1 MNDRVL
7 GGRFHLDRL
16 LGRGGMAEVYAAY
29 DANLDRHVA
38 IKVLL
43 PRFNDD
49 EAFQERFT
57 EEGRRA
63 AGLNHP
69 NIVTVLDTG
78 MDRETDLRFIV
89 MEMVQGRSLQE
100 TIRAGGLTE
109 QRALEV
115 CADVCSALQ
124 YAHDRGLVHRD
135 IKPGNILMADDG
147 TVKVTDFGIARA
159 IDSDSNVTQTA
170 AVLGTAAYLSPEQA
184 QGRPVDAR
192 SDVYALG
199 VVLYELLTGQQ
210 PFQGDTAVTVAYQ
223 HVQEL
228 ARPPRDLNPGLSTPA
243 EAICV
248 RAMAKNPA
256 NRYQS
261 AAELR
266 EDLLRALSGGD
277 VAAPAVLRATETAL
291 LDPMDPTTTTGVRTQ
306 RRRRALGYAI
316 LGVGSVVAA
325 ALAVF
330 LLLQG
335 FGNDDATAR
344 TVPEVTR
351 RSAAEASQRL
361 ELFGLWGSVTALE
374 PSADVPE
381 GQVTRQSPAAGT
393 QVPEGS
399 TVQLWL
405 SSGPPEATVP
415 DVIGME
421 EAEAAAT
428 LRQADL
434 IVGERSKVFD
444 DEAPPGTV
452 VATTPSVGTRVGAN
466 TRVELQ
472 ISAGEETVRVP
483 SMRFQPEADA
493 RLALQELGLEVLT
506 VQEFSST
513 VPAGVVAEQDPDP
526 GTEVPVGSE
535 VTLVVSRG
543 PEETEE
549 PSPTPDPTPTPT
561 PTPDPTTEPPP
572 LAPLPDPPG
581 DDEG

>member
-1 MNDRVL
+1 M
-7 GGRFHLDRL
+7 
-16 LGRGGMAEVYAAY
+16 
-29 DANLDRHVA
+29 
-38 IKVLL
+38 
-43 PRFNDD
+43 
-49 EAFQERFT
+49 
-57 EEGRRA
+57 
-63 AGLNHP
+63 
-69 NIVTVLDTG
+69 LDTG
-78 MDRETDLRFIV
+78 VDQETDLRFIV
-89 MEMVQGRSLQE
+89 MEMVHGRSLQE
-100 TIRAGGLTE
+100 TIKAGGLTE

-261 AAELR
+261 ATELR
-266 EDLLRALSGGD
+266 EDLLRALAGHD

-291 LDPMDPTTTTGVRTQ
+291 LDPVDPTSTTGVRTH
-306 RRRRALGYAI
+306 RRRRALGYTL
-316 LGVGSVVAA
+316 LGLGSVLAA

-335 FGNDDATAR
+335 FGEGAGATRA
-344 TVPEVTR
+344 VPDVTR
-351 RSAAEASQRL
+351 RTASEANQQL
-361 ELFGLWGSVTALE
+361 ELFGLRGSVTDLE

-405 SSGPPEATVP
+405 SGGPPEVTVP
-415 DVIGME
+415 EIVGLE
-421 EAEAAAT
+421 EAQAVAA

-434 IVGERSKVFD
+434 IPGERTKVSD
-444 DEAPPGTV
+444 DEAPVGTV
-452 VATTPSVGTRVGAN
+452 VGSTPSQGTRVGSQ
-466 TRVELQ
+466 TRVDLQ

-483 SMRFQPEADA
+483 SVRFQTEAEA
-493 RLALQELGLEVLT
+493 RLTLKDLGLEALV
-506 VQEFSST
+506 VQEFNNT
-513 VPAGVVAEQDPDP
+513 VDAGVVADQDPSP
-526 GTEVPVGSE
+526 GTEVKVGSE

-543 PEETEE
+543 PEQTEE
-549 PSPTPDPTPTPT
+549 PSPTPTSSPTPSPTPPPPSPTPTET
-561 PTPDPTTEPPP
+561 
-572 LAPLPDPPG
+572 AS
-581 DDEG
+581 

>member
-1 MNDRVL
+1 VNDRVL

-29 DANLDRHVA
+29 DANLDRQVA

-49 EAFQERFT
+49 DAFQLRFT

-78 MDRETDLRFIV
+78 VDRETGLRFIV
-89 MEMVQGRSLQE
+89 MEMVHGRSLQE

-135 IKPGNILMADDG
+135 IKPGNILMAEDG

-192 SDVYALG
+192 SDVYSLG

-256 NRYQS
+256 NRYPS
-261 AAELR
+261 ASDLR
-266 EDLLRALSGGD
+266 DDLLQALAGGD

-291 LDPMDPTTTTGVRTQ
+291 LDPIDSTSTTGVRTQ
-306 RRRRALGYAI
+306 RRRRAVGYAL
-316 LGVGSVVAA
+316 LGVASVIAA

-335 FGNDDATAR
+335 FGGDERAIR
-344 TVPEVTR
+344 TVPDVTR
-351 RSAAEASQRL
+351 LSAAEADQRL
-361 ELFGLWGSVTALE
+361 DDFGLRSVVTDLE
-374 PSADVPE
+374 PSPDVPE
-381 GQVTRQSPAAGT
+381 GRVTRQSPAAGT
-393 QVPEGS
+393 ELREGS
-399 TVQLWL
+399 PVQLWL
-405 SSGPPEATVP
+405 SSGPEEVAVP
-415 DVIGME
+415 NIVGME
-421 EAEAAAT
+421 EAEAVAA
-428 LRQADL
+428 LRQAGL
-434 IVGERSKVFD
+434 LPGERTNVFD
-444 DEAPPGTV
+444 DEVEAGVV
-452 VATTPSVGTRVGAN
+452 VASSPAAGARVGTD
-466 TRVELQ
+466 TRVDLEV
-472 ISAGEETVRVP
+472 SAGEETVRIP
-483 SMRFQPEADA
+483 SVRLQPEGDA
-493 RLALQELGLEVLT
+493 RLTLEQLGLNVLV
-506 VQEFSST
+506 VQEFNDA
-513 VPAGVVAEQDPDP
+513 VDPGVVADQDPAA
-526 GTEVPVGSE
+526 GEVVPVGSD

-543 PEETEE
+543 PEETAE
-549 PSPTPDPTPTPT
+549 PSPEP
-561 PTPDPTTEPPP
+561 EPPP
-572 LAPLPDPPG
+572 TSEPAPSPEPTTASPSPT
-581 DDEG
+581 ETAT

>member
-29 DANLDRHVA
+29 DVNLDRQVA

-57 EEGRRA
+57 DEGRRA

-78 MDRETDLRFIV
+78 IDRDTDLRFIV
-89 MEMVQGRSLQE
+89 MEMVHGRSLQE

-159 IDSDSNVTQTA
+159 LDSDSNVTQTA

-192 SDVYALG
+192 SDVYSLG

-266 EDLLRALSGGD
+266 EDLLRALAGGD
-277 VAAPAVLRATETAL
+277 VAAPAVLRPSETAL
-291 LDPMDPTTTTGVRTQ
+291 LDPVDQTMTTGVRTQ
-306 RRRRALGYAI
+306 RRRRALGYLL
-316 LGVGSVVAA
+316 LGIGSVVAA

-335 FGNDDATAR
+335 FGDDDVATR
-344 TVPEVTR
+344 TVPEVVNLT
-351 RSAAEASQRL
+351 AQEATERL
-361 ELFGLWGSVTALE
+361 EGFGLRGSPAGTE
-374 PSADVPE
+374 PNPE
-381 GQVTRQSPAAGT
+381 IEPGRVTRQSPEAGA
-393 QVPEGS
+393 QVDEGS

-405 SSGPPEATVP
+405 SSGPAEVRVP
-415 DVIGME
+415 DVVGME
-421 EAEAAAT
+421 ESEARAA
-428 LRQADL
+428 LRQAQL
-434 IVGERSKVFD
+434 RPGERTEVFD
-444 DEAPPGTV
+444 AEAEAGTV
-452 VATTPSVGTRVGAN
+452 IGTTPEGGTQVAQDTEVGLLV
-466 TRVELQ
+466 
-472 ISAGEETVRVP
+472 SAGEETVRVP
-483 SMRFQPEADA
+483 TVRFLTEGDA
-493 RLALQELGLEVLT
+493 IIQLAREGLEAQV
-506 VQEFSST
+506 VNEFSDT
-513 VPAGVVAEQDPDP
+513 VAEGQVIDQDPAP

-549 PSPTPDPTPTPT
+549 PSPPPPSPSPTPTPS
-561 PTPDPTTEPPP
+561 PEPTTEPPP
-572 LAPLPDPPG
+572 T
-581 DDEG
+581 DEPSPTETAT

>member
-16 LGRGGMAEVYAAY
+16 VGRGGMAEVYSAY
-29 DANLDRHVA
+29 DANLDRQVA

-78 MDRETDLRFIV
+78 LDRETDLRFIV
-89 MEMVQGRSLQE
+89 MEMVHGRSLQE

-291 LDPMDPTTTTGVRTQ
+291 LDPIDPAVTTGERT
-306 RRRRALGYAI
+306 RRRRRTIGYLLLG
-316 LGVGSVVAA
+316 LGSVIAA
-325 ALAVF
+325 ALAVY
-330 LLLQG
+330 LLLVG
-335 FGNDDATAR
+335 FGGDDGATR
-344 TVPEVTR
+344 TVPNVVR
-351 RSAAEASQRL
+351 LPAAEAEQRL
-361 ELFGLWGSVTALE
+361 EDFGLRHSITDVE
-374 PSADVPE
+374 PSADVPD
-381 GQVTRQSPAAGT
+381 GQVTRQSPAAGS
-393 QVPEGS
+393 QVQDGS

-405 SSGPPEATVP
+405 SSGPAEVGVPEIV
-415 DVIGME
+415 GLE
-421 EAEAAAT
+421 EAQAVAALREAG
-428 LRQADL
+428 LQP
-434 IVGERSKVFD
+434 GERTEVSD
-444 DEAPPGTV
+444 REAPVGTV
-452 VATTPSVGTRVGAN
+452 VGTSPSVGTRLAAGSLVD
-466 TRVELQ
+466 LQ

-483 SMRFQPEADA
+483 SVRLQPEGEA
-493 RLALQELGLEVLT
+493 RLTLEELGLNVLV
-506 VQEFSST
+506 VQEFRDA
-513 VPAGVVAEQDPDP
+513 VEAGIVAEQTPDP
-526 GTEVPVGSE
+526 GTEVEVGSD

-549 PSPTPDPTPTPT
+549 PTPDPTEA
-561 PTPDPTTEPPP
+561 PTTEPP
-572 LAPLPDPPG
+572 ATEPPTTEPTPTETSG
-581 DDEG
+581 

>member
-29 DANLDRHVA
+29 DANLDRQVA

-49 EAFQERFT
+49 DAFQERFT
-57 EEGRRA
+57 DEGRRA

-78 MDRETDLRFIV
+78 LDRDTDLRFIV
-89 MEMVQGRSLQE
+89 MEMVHGRSLQE
-100 TIRAGGLTE
+100 TIQAGGLTE

-115 CADVCSALQ
+115 CADVCAALQ

-135 IKPGNILMADDG
+135 IKPGNIMMADDG

-184 QGRPVDAR
+184 QGHPVDAR

-261 AAELR
+261 AA
-266 EDLLRALSGGD
+266 A
-277 VAAPAVLRATETAL
+277 
-291 LDPMDPTTTTGVRTQ
+291 
-306 RRRRALGYAI
+306 
-316 LGVGSVVAA
+316 
-325 ALAVF
+325 
-330 LLLQG
+330 
-335 FGNDDATAR
+335 
-344 TVPEVTR
+344 
-351 RSAAEASQRL
+351 
-361 ELFGLWGSVTALE
+361 
-374 PSADVPE
+374 
-381 GQVTRQSPAAGT
+381 
-393 QVPEGS
+393 
-399 TVQLWL
+399 
-405 SSGPPEATVP
+405 
-415 DVIGME
+415 
-421 EAEAAAT
+421 
-428 LRQADL
+428 
-434 IVGERSKVFD
+434 
-444 DEAPPGTV
+444 
-452 VATTPSVGTRVGAN
+452 
-466 TRVELQ
+466 
-472 ISAGEETVRVP
+472 
-483 SMRFQPEADA
+483 
-493 RLALQELGLEVLT
+493 
-506 VQEFSST
+506 
-513 VPAGVVAEQDPDP
+513 
-526 GTEVPVGSE
+526 
-535 VTLVVSRG
+535 
-543 PEETEE
+543 
-549 PSPTPDPTPTPT
+549 
-561 PTPDPTTEPPP
+561 
-572 LAPLPDPPG
+572 
-581 DDEG
+581 

>member
-29 DANLDRHVA
+29 DANLDRQVA

-49 EAFQERFT
+49 ESFQERFT

-69 NIVTVLDTG
+69 NVVTVLDTG
-78 MDRETDLRFIV
+78 LDQETDLRFIV
-89 MEMVQGRSLQE
+89 MEMVHGRSLQE
-100 TIRAGGLTE
+100 TIKAGGLTE

-291 LDPMDPTTTTGVRTQ
+291 LDPVDPTSTTGVRTQ
-306 RRRRALGYAI
+306 RRRRALGYTL
-316 LGVGSVVAA
+316 LGVGSVLAA

-330 LLLQG
+330 LLLQS
-335 FGNDDATAR
+335 FGDDGGASR
-344 TVPEVTR
+344 TVPDVTR
-351 RSAAEASQRL
+351 RSAAEANQQL
-361 ELFGLWGSVTALE
+361 ELFGLRGSVTDLE
-374 PSADVPE
+374 ASADVPE

-393 QVPEGS
+393 DVPEGA

-405 SSGPPEATVP
+405 SSGPPEVTIPEIV
-415 DVIGME
+415 GLE
-421 EAEAAAT
+421 EAEAVAA

-434 IVGERSKVFD
+434 IPGERTKVFD
-444 DEAPPGTV
+444 DEAPVGTV
-452 VATTPSVGTRVGAN
+452 IGSTPSPGTRVGAQ
-466 TRVELQ
+466 TRVDLQ
-472 ISAGEETVRVP
+472 ISAGEELVRVP
-483 SMRFQPEADA
+483 SVRFQTEAEA
-493 RLALQELGLEVLT
+493 RLTLKDLGLEVLV
-506 VQEFSST
+506 VQEFNDT
-513 VPAGVVAEQDPDP
+513 VDPGVVADQDPP
-526 GTEVPVGSE
+526 PSTEVKVGSE

-549 PSPTPDPTPTPT
+549 PSPTPTQEPSPTPSPTPPPPSPTPTET
-561 PTPDPTTEPPP
+561 
-572 LAPLPDPPG
+572 AS
-581 DDEG
+581 